1 MSEPLIYELME
12 GYHLIDKVTSDD
24 PYGGVVKGYQEGASF
39 QAKVIKNNSTEAIV
53 AEKQEST
60 EFLTVVTKGL
70 KLDYHDIF
78 RRDSDKELFICTGR
92 EKDSE
97 APARSTVKLAKTTC
111 ERWKVPAGTN
121 IVEKEQSNET
131 ASGET

>member
-12 GYHLIDKVTSDD
+12 GFHLIDKTSDDD
-24 PYGGVVKGYQEGASF
+24 PYGGVVKGYRVGASF
-39 QAKVIKNNSTEAIV
+39 EAKVIKNNSTEAIV

-78 RRDSDKELFICTGR
+78 RRDSDHEYFIATGR

-111 ERWKVPAGTN
+111 ERWTVPAGTN
-121 IVEKEQSNET
+121 IVEKEQSNDT